1 MLKSFPHYRQLDAM
15 DCGPTCLRMIAKY
28 YGRNYSLQ
36 TLREKSFITREGVSM
51 LGISEAAESIG
62 FRTTGVRIALEQ
74 LKNEMLLPCILHWN
88 QNHFVVLYGVSNTGL
103 RIKSAMTRTRDKAV
117 TTQARFHIAD
127 PASTLVT
134 FTEEEFKRCWLSTRG
149 KEWDAGGDRLTLH
162 PPIPFEGGVI
172 PNPSEEHPAVTFEGG
187 VIKLSLEKHPP
198 TSFEGG
204 QNDMGTA
211 LLLEPGPEF
220 YAMKDEKEARKKGF
234 SFFFRYL
241 TPFKKQ
247 LLQLILGMIT
257 ASILQLFMPFL
268 TQSLVDTGI
277 RDSNLNFITLIL
289 IAQLVVFLARMA
301 TDFIRSWI
309 LLHVNTRINIA
320 LISDFLA
327 KLMRLPLKFFDTK
340 MVGDIMQRIGDH
352 RRIES
357 FLTGSSINT
366 LFSFVNFIVFGI
378 VLAYYNLPILGFFLL
393 GNVLYV
399 TWILAFMKYRRELD
413 IRRFSQAASE
423 QSNLFQLITGMQEI
437 KLNNCETEKRWQ
449 WERIQVKL
457 FKISIKGL
465 ALEQYQQLGSAFFS
479 QTTNIFI
486 SFLAAH
492 AVVTGDMTL
501 GMMMSLTYI
510 IGQLTSPVEQF
521 IGFARA
527 FQDAKISLERLG
539 EIHQKE
545 DEEQTMVLKISTLP
559 DNLSFTISNLSFSYD
574 GADRDYVLENINLTI
589 PERKVTAIVG
599 ASGSGK
605 TTLIKLLLGFYNP
618 NKGEI
623 KIGDMLVQHINP
635 HIWRA
640 RTGSV
645 MQDGFI
651 FSDTIAKNIA
661 ISDEVIDRERLLHAA
676 EVANI
681 REFIDSLP
689 LGYNTK
695 IGMEGSGI
703 SQGQRQRILIA
714 RAVYKNPE
722 LIFFD
727 EATNALDANNE
738 KQIMEHLHR
747 FYEGKTVVVV
757 AHRLSTVR
765 DADNIVVLDKGRIA
779 EEGTHEVLTAQRG
792 IYYELVRNQLEMGN

>member
-28 YGRNYSLQ
+28 YGRNYTLQ
-36 TLREKSFITREGVSM
+36 SLREKSFITREGVSM

-62 FRTTGVRIALEQ
+62 FRTTGVKITLEQ
-74 LKNEMLLPCILHWN
+74 LKKDIPLPCILHWN
-88 QNHFVVLYGVSNTGL
+88 QNHFVVLYGLSPRSLQRRG
-103 RIKSAMTRTRDKAV
+103 RREGGY
-117 TTQARFHIAD
+117 RFHIAD

-134 FTEEEFKRCWLSTRG
+134 FTEDEFKRCWLSTKTGRR
-149 KEWDAGGDRLTLH
+149 ETSSETFDRETGNDL
-162 PPIPFEGGVI
+162 PPPPSEGGY
-172 PNPSEEHPAVTFEGG
+172 EDA
-187 VIKLSLEKHPP
+187 
-198 TSFEGG
+198 
-204 QNDMGTA
+204 GTA

-220 YAMKDEKEARKKGF
+220 NVMEDEKQKRKQGL

-241 TPFKKQ
+241 TPYKKE

-257 ASILQLFMPFL
+257 ASILQLIMPFL

-289 IAQLVVFLARMA
+289 IAQVVVFVARMA

-357 FLTGSSINT
+357 FLTGTSINT

-378 VLAYYNLPILGFFLL
+378 VLAYYNLTILGLFLL
-393 GNVLYV
+393 GNGLYV
-399 TWILAFMKYRRELD
+399 TWILAFMRYRRELD
-413 IRRFSQAASE
+413 IRRFSQAAGE

-437 KLNNCETEKRWQ
+437 KLNNCETEKRWG

-465 ALEQYQQLGSAFFS
+465 ALEQYQQLGSVFFNQS
-479 QTTNIFI
+479 TNIFI
-486 SFLAAH
+486 SFLAAR

-510 IGQLTSPVEQF
+510 VGQLSSPIEQF
-521 IGFARA
+521 IGFARS

-545 DEEQTMVLKISTLP
+545 DEEQTMSLKVTTLP
-559 DNLSFTISNLSFSYD
+559 ANRSFTIENLSFSYD

-589 PERKVTAIVG
+589 PAHKVTAIVG

-605 TTLIKLLLGFYNP
+605 TTLIKLLLGFYTP
-618 NKGEI
+618 NKGDI
-623 KIGDMLVQHINP
+623 KIGDIALQHINP
-635 HIWRA
+635 HVWRA

-661 ISDEVIDRERLLHAA
+661 IGDEVVDKERLLHAVK
-676 EVANI
+676 VANI
-681 REFIDSLP
+681 RDFIDSLP

-722 LIFFD
+722 FIFLD

-738 KQIMEHLHR
+738 KQIMEQLHR
-747 FYEGKTVVVV
+747 FYEGKTVVIV

-765 DADNIVVLDKGRIA
+765 DADNIVVLDKGKVA
-779 EEGTHEVLTAQRG
+779 EQGAHAELTVKRG
-792 IYYELVRNQLEMGN
+792 IYYELVKNQLELGN

>member
-62 FRTTGVRIALEQ
+62 FRTTGVKITLEQ
-74 LKNEMLLPCILHWN
+74 LKNEVPLPCILHWN
-88 QNHFVVLYGVSNTGL
+88 QNHFVVLHSL
-103 RIKSAMTRTRDKAV
+103 STRSFRKGRSKDEC
-117 TTQARFHIAD
+117 RFQIAD

-134 FTEEEFKRCWLSTRG
+134 FTEEEFKRCWLSTRAEAG
-149 KEWDAGGDRLTLH
+149 ETSPDTLQSGTTAHFNASSKRGYKDA
-162 PPIPFEGGVI
+162 
-172 PNPSEEHPAVTFEGG
+172 
-187 VIKLSLEKHPP
+187 
-198 TSFEGG
+198 
-204 QNDMGTA
+204 GTA

-220 YAMKDEKEARKKGF
+220 YAMEDEREASKKGL

-241 TPFKKQ
+241 TPYKKE

-257 ASILQLFMPFL
+257 ASILQLIMPFL

-277 RDSNLNFITLIL
+277 RDSNLSFITLVL
-289 IAQLVVFLARMA
+289 IAQVVIFLARLSV
-301 TDFIRSWI
+301 DFIRSWI

-357 FLTGSSINT
+357 FLTGTSINT
-366 LFSFVNFIVFGI
+366 LFSFVNFIVFGF
-378 VLAYYNLPILGFFLL
+378 VLAYYNLTILGLFML
-393 GNVLYV
+393 GNGLYV
-399 TWILAFMKYRRELD
+399 AWILAFMRYRRELD
-413 IRRFSQAASE
+413 IRRFSQAAGE

-465 ALEQYQQLGSAFFS
+465 ALEQYQQLGSVFFNQS
-479 QTTNIFI
+479 TNIFI
-486 SFLAAH
+486 SFLAAR
-492 AVVTGDMTL
+492 AVVSGDMTL

-510 IGQLTSPVEQF
+510 VGQLSSPIEQF
-521 IGFARA
+521 IGFARS

-545 DEEQTMVLKISTLP
+545 DEEQTMSLKVNALP
-559 DNLSFTISNLSFSYD
+559 EGRSFSIENLSFSYD

-618 NKGEI
+618 NKGDI
-623 KIGDMLVQHINP
+623 KIGDITLQHINP
-635 HIWRA
+635 HVWRA

-661 ISDEVIDRERLLHAA
+661 IGDEMVDKERLLHAVK
-676 EVANI
+676 VANI
-681 REFIDSLP
+681 RDFIDSLP

-722 LIFFD
+722 FIFLD

-738 KQIMEHLHR
+738 KQIMEQLHR

-765 DADNIVVLDKGRIA
+765 DADNIVVLDKGKVA
-779 EEGTHEVLTAQRG
+779 EQGTHAELTAKRG
-792 IYYELVRNQLEMGN
+792 IYYELVRNQLELGN